1 MADTQVQA
9 PLSSV
14 TPEQAASEPGFQTGT
29 KAKPTITNQ
38 AVLSELENIYKQRKA
53 EKEYFLNPLKQAAVG
68 WWNPQGPG
76 VGLPLADRMR
86 REQDSELQDLQSKI
100 ITGKIGIGQLQ
111 GAMGSLQ
118 SPETTAP
125 RTSVA
130 GAPQAGG
137 ATAPA
142 PTGVAAITP
151 NAQGG
156 YSYRGVPLDA
166 DAFNVIRGFL
176 AKNDLAGA
184 DEYLK
189 SVVTERTKFLNN
201 PAAYEQKERWN
212 PDKGRK
218 EYKMPIETRAEYLSG
233 ATPTAPAAA
242 PAPMPAPTTA
252 PVAAQ
257 PTSATGVNA
266 YNVGNV
272 RPQGASEGFQQ
283 PKDFAEGLQILD
295 KNLQAYGQKGVNTLE
310 AIINRWAPPK
320 DETGKTIND
329 TDSYIKSASQ
339 RLSLDPKQ
347 PVDLSNPA
355 VRQAIGTAIML
366 HEKGPKAIF
375 SQPTTSTA
383 PVSIPQAKVELAA
396 SNAPTAPRRFN
407 SKSEQEA
414 YEKQQAEFLTQASS
428 KAGSKVGERQ
438 AFFESAATDASK
450 DLQTSNVLLNIL
462 DKNPAGIGFAYK
474 NKALGTAI
482 EGVKLLTGKDIQ
494 PLARM
499 ATLSKED
506 MDAVLK
512 FDALAQQNNLKF
524 RQAVMKGTGQVSD
537 FETKLVERASGLDRD
552 TSIES
557 NRFFATVAAE
567 NFRMF
572 DKLGTEWQNYQKRN
586 PGVTFDKFEQS
597 PEFKSALK
605 ERETRLTS
613 YFPELSTGETAFG
626 SSKPKSNASS
636 KEIEG
641 WKQRYGKPQQ

>member
-1 MADTQVQA
+1 
-9 PLSSV
+9 
-14 TPEQAASEPGFQTGT
+14 
-29 KAKPTITNQ
+29 
-38 AVLSELENIYKQRKA
+38 
-53 EKEYFLNPLKQAAVG
+53 
-68 WWNPQGPG
+68 
-76 VGLPLADRMR
+76 
-86 REQDSELQDLQSKI
+86 
-100 ITGKIGIGQLQ
+100 
-111 GAMGSLQ
+111 
-118 SPETTAP
+118 
-125 RTSVA
+125 
-130 GAPQAGG
+130 
-137 ATAPA
+137 
-142 PTGVAAITP
+142 
-151 NAQGG
+151 
-156 YSYRGVPLDA
+156 
-166 DAFNVIRGFL
+166 
-176 AKNDLAGA
+176 
-184 DEYLK
+184 
-189 SVVTERTKFLNN
+189 
-201 PAAYEQKERWN
+201 
-212 PDKGRK
+212 
-218 EYKMPIETRAEYLSG
+218 MP
-233 ATPTAPAAA
+233 APAAA
-242 PAPMPAPTTA
+242 PAPTAVPTAT
-252 PVAAQ
+252 Q
-257 PTSATGVNA
+257 PTSATGVNTF
-266 YNVGNV
+266 NVGNV

-320 DETGKTIND
+320 DESGKTIND

-383 PVSIPQAKVELAA
+383 PVSIPQAKVELAT

-428 KAGSKVGERQ
+428 KAGAKVGERQ

-567 NFRMF
+567 NYRMF

-636 KEIEG
+636 QEVEG
-641 WKQRYGKPQQ
+641 WKQRYGRKPQ